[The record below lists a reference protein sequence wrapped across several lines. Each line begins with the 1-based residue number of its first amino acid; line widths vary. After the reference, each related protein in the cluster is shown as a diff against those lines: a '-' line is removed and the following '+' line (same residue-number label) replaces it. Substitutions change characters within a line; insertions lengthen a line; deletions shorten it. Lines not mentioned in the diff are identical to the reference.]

1 MNRSCQRQASSSPR
15 GGSNTPLWY
24 RNLEEEEWRQAK
36 QRWCLTTW
44 KCCKFCNA
52 LACLNFIRRVSP
64 PPPWSHKRN
73 QILLSQK
80 VNSTSDTHQPLCTA
94 SNWNRTCSCS
104 LAPTV
109 KDLKVQTKACYCK
122 CGLLEG
128 ERWIIFITLA
138 TLSFRRSACV
148 SQLTCKVLLLVP
160 S

>member
-24 RNLEEEEWRQAK
+24 RNLEEEEEWRQAK

-44 KCCKFCNA
+44 KCWKFCNA
-52 LACLNFIRRVSP
+52 LAC
-64 PPPWSHKRN
+64 HKRN

-80 VNSTSDTHQPLCTA
+80 VNATSDTHQPLCTA
-94 SNWNRTCSCS
+94 SNWNRTCSCC

-128 ERWIIFITLA
+128 ERWFIFITLA
-138 TLSFRRSACV
+138 TLSFLRSACV